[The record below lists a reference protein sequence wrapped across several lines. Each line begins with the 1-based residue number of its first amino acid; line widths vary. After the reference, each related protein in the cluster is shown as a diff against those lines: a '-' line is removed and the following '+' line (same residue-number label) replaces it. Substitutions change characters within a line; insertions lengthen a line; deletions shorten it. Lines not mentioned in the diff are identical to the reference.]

1 MLCQE
6 KSKETWLQ
14 QGDQNSKY
22 FHLSTI
28 IRRRFNHI
36 DSILN
41 QHQEAVI
48 DFKGIGS
55 IFEDYSKD
63 LFSSVD
69 PNFPPDFKE
78 LYPTPYL
85 NLTMRGLDD
94 IPIGDEIE
102 KAVFSMSNGKSPG
115 PNRLSQLFFKF

>member
-1 MLCQE
+1 MLWQE
-6 KSKETWLQ
+6 ISKETWLQ

-55 IFEDYSKD
+55 IFEEYYKD
-63 LFSSVD
+63 LFSFVD

-115 PNRLSQLFFKF
+115 PNGLSPLFFKI